1 MNDKSKALLAELIGT
16 FAFFVIGA
24 GAICIDASTDVK
36 IGLLGV
42 ALAHGLMLSNM
53 VNVFGPVSGA
63 HFNPAV
69 TLGALLGKRIKAGL
83 AVQYVIAQLLG
94 AALAG
99 AFLLLLFKGTPA
111 ADPDVSLGTPMIN
124 SGAISVSAAVLLEAA
139 LTFFLVI
146 SVFATGF
153 SSKAPNV
160 PAIGGYGIGLTV
172 TADILLGGPLTGA
185 AMNPA
190 RVFGPALFSGAWTH
204 HWVYWVG
211 PFLGGALGG
220 LLYSRVFSDDDESG
234 DEDADDA
241 GDESGGENGEENG
254 G

>member
-1 MNDKSKALLAELIGT
+1 MNESMKWKPLLAELVGT

-24 GAICIDASTDVK
+24 GAICIDAATEVK
-36 IGLLGV
+36 LGLLGI

-69 TLGALLGKRIKAGL
+69 TLGALVGKQIKAGRAL
-83 AVQYVIAQLLG
+83 LYVIAQLIG
-94 AALAG
+94 AVLAG
-99 AFLLLLFKGTPA
+99 YFLLLIFGGMPEAMDDK
-111 ADPDVSLGTPMIN
+111 VSLGTPMLN
-124 SGAISVSAAVLLEAA
+124 TDLVTSGTAILIEAA

-146 SVFATGF
+146 TVFATGF
-153 SSKAPNV
+153 SNKAPNV

-172 TADILLGGPLTGA
+172 TADILMGGPLTGA

-190 RVFGPALFSGAWTH
+190 RVFGPALASGQWAF

-211 PFLGGALGG
+211 PLLGG
-220 LLYSRVFSDDDESG
+220 LLAGLFYSRIFG
-234 DEDADDA
+234 ED
-241 GDESGGENGEENG
+241 
-254 G
+254 

>member
-1 MNDKSKALLAELIGT
+1 MNESMKWKPLLAELVGT

-24 GAICIDASTDVK
+24 GAICINAATEVK
-36 IGLLGV
+36 LGLLGI

-69 TLGALLGKRIKAGL
+69 TLGALVGKKIKAGQAL
-83 AVQYVIAQLLG
+83 LYVIAQLIG
-94 AALAG
+94 AVLAG
-99 AFLLLLFKGTPA
+99 YFLLLIFRDTPA
-111 ADPDVSLGTPMIN
+111 MADKVSLGTPMIDENLVN
-124 SGAISVSAAVLLEAA
+124 SGTAILIEAA

-146 SVFATGF
+146 TVFATGF
-153 SSKAPNV
+153 SNKAPNV

-172 TADILLGGPLTGA
+172 TADILMGGPLTGA

-190 RVFGPALFSGAWTH
+190 RVFGPALASGQWAF

-211 PFLGGALGG
+211 PLLGG
-220 LLYSRVFSDDDESG
+220 LLAGLFYSRIFGDD
-234 DEDADDA
+234 
-241 GDESGGENGEENG
+241 
-254 G
+254 

>member
-1 MNDKSKALLAELIGT
+1 MNGSMKWKPLLAELVGT

-24 GAICIDASTDVK
+24 GAICIDALPAVK
-36 IGLLGV
+36 LGLLGI

-53 VNVFGPVSGA
+53 INVFGPVSGA

-69 TLGALLGKRIKAGL
+69 TLGAWAGKHIKTGQAL
-83 AVQYVIAQLLG
+83 QYIIAQLIG
-94 AALAG
+94 AVLAG
-99 AFLLLLFKGTPA
+99 YFLLLIFKDMSA
-111 ADPDVSLGTPMIN
+111 AMDKSLGTPMVDTNLVN
-124 SGAISVSAAVLLEAA
+124 SGTAILIEAA

-146 SVFATGF
+146 TVFATGF
-153 SSKAPNV
+153 SRKAPNV

-190 RVFGPALFSGAWTH
+190 RVFGPALASGHWEL

-211 PFLGGALGG
+211 PLAGG
-220 LLYSRVFSDDDESG
+220 LLAGLFYSRIFGDD
-234 DEDADDA
+234 
-241 GDESGGENGEENG
+241 
-254 G
+254 

>member
-1 MNDKSKALLAELIGT
+1 MNESMKWKPLLAELVGT

-24 GAICIDASTDVK
+24 GAICIDAATEVK
-36 IGLLGV
+36 LGLLGI

-69 TLGALLGKRIKAGL
+69 TLGALVGKKIKAGQAL
-83 AVQYVIAQLLG
+83 LYVIAQLVG
-94 AALAG
+94 AVLAG
-99 AFLLLLFKGTPA
+99 YFLLLIFRDTPA
-111 ADPDVSLGTPMIN
+111 METATSLGTPMMNTDLVN
-124 SGAISVSAAVLLEAA
+124 SGTAILIEAA

-146 SVFATGF
+146 TVFATGF
-153 SSKAPNV
+153 SNKAPNV

-172 TADILLGGPLTGA
+172 TADILMGGPLTGA

-190 RVFGPALFSGAWTH
+190 RVFGPALASGQWAL

-211 PFLGGALGG
+211 PLLGG
-220 LLYSRVFSDDDESG
+220 LLAGLFYSRIFGDD
-234 DEDADDA
+234 
-241 GDESGGENGEENG
+241 
-254 G
+254 